1 MKDKK
6 FLFISGIIVFLTLVL
21 SFYGY
26 HFIERQAAVNMKNS
40 DKEPIYFGAT
50 YMTMNNPYFV
60 VVNNEIKNVVEANGD
75 ILITLDPALSIDKQV
90 EQVRYLMNQNVKV
103 LFVNALD
110 ADALDSVLQECYQK
124 GIIVI
129 AVDTNLNEK
138 EYVSYTVISD
148 NYQAGVEAANE
159 MMKEYDH
166 ARIVLL
172 EHSAAVS
179 AKKRIQ
185 GFVDTISSNSNY
197 EIVAREECEG
207 QLEIATPVITGIIQ
221 RGVDFDVVMALNDPA
236 ALGAMAAMQEVGMN
250 NVSVYGVDGTPEIKA
265 LIDEGRPIVTVA
277 QSPIQMGKKA
287 IEVAYDLLAG
297 ETYQNNTYLIPVTLI
312 TEKNINDFSLD
323 GWQ

>member
-75 ILITLDPALSIDKQV
+75 ILIALDPALSIDKQV

-185 GFVDTISSNSNY
+185 GFVDTISNNSNY

-207 QLEIATPVITGIIQ
+207 QLEIATPVINGIIQ

>member
-6 FLFISGIIVFLTLVL
+6 FIVISGVIIFLTCLL

-26 HFIERQAAVNMKNS
+26 RFIEEQAITNMKNS
-40 DKEPIYFGAT
+40 DKDPIYFGAT
-50 YMTMNNPYFV
+50 YMTMNNPFFV
-60 VVNNEIKNVVEANGD
+60 VINNEIKNVVESEGD
-75 ILITLDPALSIDKQV
+75 VLITLDPALSVEKQV
-90 EQVRYLMNQNVKV
+90 EQIHYLINQDVKV

-110 ADALDSVLQECYQK
+110 VEAIDGVLEECYQK

-129 AVDTNLNEK
+129 AVDTNLKDE

-148 NYQAGVEAANE
+148 NYQAGVDAATA
-159 MMKEYDH
+159 MMSKYDT

-172 EHSAAVS
+172 EHSATSSGA
-179 AKKRIQ
+179 KRIQ
-185 GFVDTISSNSNY
+185 GFVDTIANNPNY

-207 QLEIATPVITGIIQ
+207 QLEIATPIMSSIIETGLA
-221 RGVDFDVVMALNDPA
+221 FDVVMALNDPS
-236 ALGAMAAMQEVGMN
+236 ALGAMAAMQEAGIQ

-265 LIDEGRPIVTVA
+265 LIDEGRAITTVA

-287 IEVAYDLLAG
+287 IEVAYSLLAG
-297 ETYQNNTYLIPVTLI
+297 KTFDNDTYLIPVTLI
-312 TEKNINDFSLD
+312 TEENISEYSLD

>member
-6 FLFISGIIVFLTLVL
+6 FLLVSGIIVFLTLVL

-26 HFIERQAAVNMKNS
+26 HFIEKQAIVNMKNS

-60 VVNNEIKNVVEANGD
+60 VLNNEIKNVVEANGD
-75 ILITLDPALSIDKQV
+75 VLIALDPALSIDKQV

-110 ADALDSVLQECYQK
+110 AEALDGVLQECYQK

-129 AVDTNLNEK
+129 AVDTNLKDE
-138 EYVSYTVISD
+138 EYVSFTVISD

-159 MMKEYDH
+159 MMREYDR

-172 EHSAAVS
+172 EHSATS
-179 AKKRIQ
+179 SGSQRIQ
-185 GFVDTISSNSNY
+185 GFIDTIKDHNSY
-197 EIVAREECEG
+197 QIVAREECEG
-207 QLEIATPVITGIIQ
+207 QLEIATPVMSEIIQ
-221 RGVDFDVVMALNDPA
+221 SGVEFDVVMALNDPA
-236 ALGAMAAMQEVGMN
+236 ALGAMAAMQEVGIN
-250 NVSVYGVDGTPEIKA
+250 NVSVFGVDGTPEIKA
-265 LIDEGRPIVTVA
+265 LIDEGRTIATVA

-287 IEVAYDLLAG
+287 IEVAYDLLAK
-297 ETYQNNTYLIPVTLI
+297 ETYQSNTYLIPVTLI
-312 TEKNINDFSLD
+312 TDKNIDDYSLD